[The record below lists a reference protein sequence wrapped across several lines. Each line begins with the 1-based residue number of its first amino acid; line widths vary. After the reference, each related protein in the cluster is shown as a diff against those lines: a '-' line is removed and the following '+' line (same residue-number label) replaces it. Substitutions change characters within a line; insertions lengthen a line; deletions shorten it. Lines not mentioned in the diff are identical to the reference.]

1 MLHTM
6 GKRMAGGVNGERLS
20 VGYHSTKAERCN
32 HDDNQPTAKHKS
44 TGNTNASIFLI
55 IQSNVFETPCKSGA
69 EMSFADKKSEV
80 VPSKD
85 DPTRKKYVILYY
97 ECFSSEVSC
106 S

>member
-6 GKRMAGGVNGERLS
+6 GKRMAGGVIGERLS

-55 IQSNVFETPCKSGA
+55 IQSTFSRLPAKVVLKCHLPTKKVRSSPQRTTPHEKN
-69 EMSFADKKSEV
+69 M
-80 VPSKD
+80 
-85 DPTRKKYVILYY
+85 
-97 ECFSSEVSC
+97 
-106 S
+106 